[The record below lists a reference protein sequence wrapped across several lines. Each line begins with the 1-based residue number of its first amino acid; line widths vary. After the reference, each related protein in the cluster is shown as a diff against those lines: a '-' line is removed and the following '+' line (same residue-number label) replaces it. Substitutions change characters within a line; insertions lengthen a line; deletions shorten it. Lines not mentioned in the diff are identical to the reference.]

1 MRLPNPNHA
10 VCVWLCAVTL
20 AAQEQRAPTFRVSSD
35 LVIVDLVAS
44 DQKGRFV
51 SDLRADEIQVL
62 ESGKPQKVQFVHL
75 IGEARAGDAGPQSPD
90 AGRLGLPNSAPAT
103 SRADQADPLRVAV
116 IVDLASTPVQDMPR
130 VQDAIVRMAS
140 EELPGDVH
148 VLVAS
153 VAPALTIHQWF
164 TNDRA
169 RIAAA
174 ARALPVPRSHVGL
187 AELLEQGQQSCALS
201 GLPPLPQLV
210 SMAKAMIL
218 ETRQQVAGTSASL
231 GVFARG
237 LAFMPGRKHLVLYT
251 RGYPFDATSH
261 AVDLIGA
268 AAAACG
274 GDPVQLRRAAAAE
287 LSGLGGSDAIG
298 AVRSLADQANRS
310 QVSFYA
316 IDPRGLATAFPDARQ
331 DVSAKSARSG
341 QLTRAAAIEATLPQE
356 YLRVVAAETGGRA
369 FLNTNDLRLGLR
381 RAWGDAAAYYL
392 IGYTPAA
399 GRRKGRYQQIDVKV
413 SRPGLDLR
421 FRRGY
426 HEATDKERQS
436 ADIESALRSPSA
448 FEHAGLDVEAT
459 VERDRLLRV
468 IAYVPPGAITF
479 SRLETREVAELT
491 VHGTLR
497 DSAGKLVG
505 GKSLFG
511 KDVTLRLTDQQVAA
525 LRRSDNAEIP
535 VDVSAPPPGRYQLTV
550 VARDRGGWI
559 GAKTID
565 VNVPK

>member
-1 MRLPNPNHA
+1 MRLPNPNYA

-44 DQKGRFV
+44 DQAGRFV

-62 ESGKPQKVQFVHL
+62 ENGKPQKVEFVRL
-75 IGEARAGDAGPQSPD
+75 IGEARTGGVGPESPA
-90 AGRLGLPNSAPAT
+90 AGRLGQPNSAPAT
-103 SRADQADPLRVAV
+103 SRADQADPPRVAI

-130 VQDAIVRMAS
+130 VQDAIVRMVS
-140 EELPGDVH
+140 EELPADVQ
-148 VLVAS
+148 VLVGS
-153 VAPALTIHQWF
+153 VGPALTIHQWF
-164 TNDRA
+164 TNDKA
-169 RIAAA
+169 HIAAA
-174 ARALPVPRSHVGL
+174 ARALPVPGSQVGL
-187 AELLEQGQQSCALS
+187 PELLEQGQQSCALS

-218 ETRQQVAGTSASL
+218 ETRHKVAGTSASL
-231 GVFARG
+231 GLFARG
-237 LAFMPGRKHLVLYT
+237 LAFMPGRKHVVLYT
-251 RGYPFDATSH
+251 RGYPFDATAH
-261 AVDLIGA
+261 AVDLIGV

-287 LSGLGGSDAIG
+287 LSGLGESDAIG

-316 IDPRGLATAFPDARQ
+316 IDPRGLATTFPDARQ

-341 QLTRAAAIEATLPQE
+341 QLTRAAATETTLPQD

-369 FLNTNDLRLGLR
+369 FLNTNDLRSGLR

-413 SRPGLDLR
+413 NRPGLDLR

-448 FEHAGLDVEAT
+448 FEHTGLDVEAT